1 MQHEIAIP
9 ETTIPPLL
17 AEFLEALLGD
27 GPISPDL
34 LARLGD
40 PAVTNA
46 RAQAEAE
53 QRERDWSNLGRYQTA
68 NAKVGS
74 AAKLVFM
81 GDSIS
86 EIWPVADP
94 AFFTAGRIGRGIA
107 GQTSPQMLLRF
118 QSDVL
123 ALRPRAVHLLG
134 GTNDIAGNTGPT
146 IPYRHHCHMLSMIQ
160 LAQSQGVRVLL
171 GLLPPAAVMPWK
183 PGLQPAPWVAE
194 INTRL
199 RALAAEKDCE
209 VIDYHTPLDDGTG
222 ALRADCSNDGV
233 HPNRRG
239 YQLMRQAL
247 EPVLLR
253 HAL

>member
-1 MQHEIAIP
+1 MQHEIAVP
-9 ETTIPPLL
+9 EATMPPLL
-17 AEFLEALLGD
+17 TEFLEALLGD
-27 GPISPDL
+27 SPINPDL
-34 LARLGD
+34 LARLRD
-40 PAVTNA
+40 PAVANA

-53 QRERDWSNLGRYQTA
+53 QRERDWPNLGRYQAA
-68 NAKVGS
+68 NAKTAS
-74 AAKLVFM
+74 APDLVFM

-86 EIWPVADP
+86 EIWPIADP
-94 AFFTAGRIGRGIA
+94 AFFTSGRVGRGIA

-118 QSDVL
+118 QTDVL

-134 GTNDIAGNTGPT
+134 GSNDIAGNTGPT
-146 IPYRHHCHMLSMIQ
+146 TPYRHQCHMLSMIQ

-171 GLLPPAAVMPWK
+171 GLLPPAAVMSWK

-194 INTRL
+194 LNTRL
-199 RALAAEKDCE
+199 RALAAERGCD

-239 YQLMRQAL
+239 YALMRQAL
-247 EPVLLR
+247 EPLLLR
-253 HAL
+253 HGL